1 MILYLSR
8 VMEERRVSLLDLA
21 SRAARE
27 LNPLALKAGQ
37 SSWPFFGLM
46 DQLQLIWQAGQHAA
60 PLLTDPWRLPPAC
73 PTLPSQ
79 PFRKGPE
86 GSVEHLGGLA
96 AAWGWQGPSPAQ
108 DFSNNSVLRLA
119 RNLRPGAILVDAG
132 VFDGTDWSLMGI
144 LAGATVLGFEPLREN
159 RKLVD
164 ERLPAQLHQHG
175 HPQGTIAQA
184 YSFLPIAPGEPAQAS
199 DLAAMTCRDFKVVMH
214 GFAEARR
221 KLTVYLEVPRMP
233 WLQIAPAGSRQR
245 LSGDGTFPVTFPCDL
260 SLRIPWLCDAL
271 QVRSL
276 NMTVRYDYSSIA
288 DQGYLTGPPN
298 MEDEEVAL
306 TTLDEIFG
314 AYLSDI
320 PTVELLKLDVEGYE
334 MGALRG
340 AEWLLS
346 EGSCFLLAPGMD
358 AM

>member
-1 MILYLSR
+1 MVYHITLQVHYKS
-8 VMEERRVSLLDLA
+8 
-21 SRAARE
+21 
-27 LNPLALKAGQ
+27 PLAISFMLFHRP
-37 SSWPFFGLM
+37 W
-46 DQLQLIWQAGQHAA
+46 
-60 PLLTDPWRLPPAC
+60 PWRSITCARLLEQLCAG
-73 PTLPSQ
+73 LSFGFWSQ
-79 PFRKGPE
+79 KGGGRKGAEE
-86 GSVEHLGGLA
+86 GFCGSG
-96 AAWGWQGPSPAQ
+96 Q
-108 DFSNNSVLRLA
+108 VLRLA

-271 QVRSL
+271 QDR
-276 NMTVRYDYSSIA
+276 
-288 DQGYLTGPPN
+288 P
-298 MEDEEVAL
+298 
-306 TTLDEIFG
+306 
-314 AYLSDI
+314 
-320 PTVELLKLDVEGYE
+320 
-334 MGALRG
+334 
-340 AEWLLS
+340 
-346 EGSCFLLAPGMD
+346 
-358 AM
+358 